1 MRNERLRNDIGTR
14 GDPPMKHEA
23 LYRTTEDRLATL
35 EEVRCATI
43 SSRDNLLDLCQVQ
56 GNYCQ
61 MDSDTGGIIRY
72 PNEEFEFFAYLS
84 EMDGGVPN

>member
-1 MRNERLRNDIGTR
+1 MRNERVRNGIETR
-14 GDPPMKHEA
+14 GDPPMKHES
-23 LYRTTEDRLATL
+23 LHSTTEDRLATF
-35 EEVRCATI
+35 EEVRCATT
-43 SSRDNLLDLCQVQ
+43 SSRNNLLDLCQVQ

-72 PNEEFEFFAYLS
+72 PSEEFEFFAYLS